1 MGATEFI
8 LIAAILTIVA
18 SVIFI
23 SRMSNREYV
32 NKEPEENK
40 EENQFEKQN
49 TSDII
54 LIIVA
59 LMLEGDYSDK
69 EIMGEIRKIL
79 ALMEEASELDI
90 NFYLATRLVSLGSE
104 RDFKERKKED
114 QDE

>member
-18 SVIFI
+18 SMIFI

-32 NKEPEENK
+32 NKEPEEN
-40 EENQFEKQN
+40 QFEKQN
-49 TSDII
+49 TSDVI

-69 EIMGEIRKIL
+69 EIMDEIRKTL
-79 ALMEEASELDI
+79 SLMEEAGELDI
-90 NFYLATRLVSLGSE
+90 NFYLATRLVSLGNE